1 MYTSASFVKSCNKKL
16 FYHKLIISSKL
27 ILQSDTMRKDT
38 KNSQE
43 YVALSKVS
51 ILQNNK
57 ITYHD

>member
-16 FYHKLIISSKL
+16 LDHKLIISSKL

-38 KNSQE
+38 KNNQE
-43 YVALSKVS
+43 YVALSKIS